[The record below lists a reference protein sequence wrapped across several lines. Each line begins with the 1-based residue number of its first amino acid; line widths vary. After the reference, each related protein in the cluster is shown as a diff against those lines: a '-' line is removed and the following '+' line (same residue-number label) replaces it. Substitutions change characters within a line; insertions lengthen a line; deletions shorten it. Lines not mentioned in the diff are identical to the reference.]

1 MVVVRGLGVAIFDQL
16 VEELVDGVFFS
27 SLWFLFLG
35 LLYFLV
41 IALDERC
48 SLEKFGTL
56 EHTASK
62 FQCQRWNCILVCTC
76 VITGSVSNSFKQLLP
91 ITWRNTVFKVYLGTG
106 DLPDAE
112 NKSCKLSE
120 FVADVIVIVI
130 DDIFF
135 IGRTSFAFIYIYIY
149 IYIYIHTS
157 LVFVFVGRRSF
168 PVVAGALFLALPMA
182 LFSFPFGLSEHEL

>member
-1 MVVVRGLGVAIFDQL
+1 MVVVRGLGVAIFDR
-16 VEELVDGVFFS
+16 LVDGVFFS

-41 IALDERC
+41 IALDQRC

-56 EHTASK
+56 EQAASK
-62 FQCQRWNCILVCTC
+62 FQCQRWNCIIVYTC
-76 VITGSVSNSFKQLLP
+76 VITGNVSNSFKLLLP
-91 ITWRNTVFKVYLGTG
+91 IIAWRNTVFKVYLGTG

-120 FVADVIVIVI
+120 FVADVIAVVI

-135 IGRTSFAFIYIYIY
+135 IGRTSFAFIYIYTY
-149 IYIYIHTS
+149 VPCFCLCRQKKFPCSGRCT
-157 LVFVFVGRRSF
+157 LLGFANGFVFV
-168 PVVAGALFLALPMA
+168 
-182 LFSFPFGLSEHEL
+182 PFWIKRT